1 MKIAIYTK
9 VKEIEIAVDEKELQK
24 EAALKEKEKELHQLR
39 EQIEE
44 LTNVSSQSEKKQNG
58 LVLELRSKLQQASAE
73 RESKYSISNAWTIK
87 DLLLAR

>member
-1 MKIAIYTK
+1 MRIAIYTK

-73 RESKYSISNAWTIK
+73 RESKYSISNAWPIK